1 MYKKRAE
8 RTVSTPPITPLQKPT
23 IAYSARPRAHNVH
36 VIYSGRDA
44 NPTIKTPVESMEVVL
59 NSSPSSS
66 GSGSSD
72 SSSISSASINQWPP
86 RSDPTKTRCYDWI
99 IGSGDTH
106 YARDRESFATYRPL
120 ETEMSSLKVL
130 GVGTIVLEVFR
141 SPLRDKYRELILH
154 NVLHTPESLCN
165 TFSIELYEGYYHRGQ
180 HIGQGS
186 DIATRPM
193 FYTRPFLHNLQRLVL
208 KNEPLGCSPLTE
220 AHEKGRIPFAKAIR
234 LDEKNRKVLESV
246 ILRGHTHSLPEPV
259 RLPPSLSILL
269 EEMQED
275 RNRENAALARLIERR
290 NL

>member
-1 MYKKRAE
+1 
-8 RTVSTPPITPLQKPT
+8 
-23 IAYSARPRAHNVH
+23 
-36 VIYSGRDA
+36 
-44 NPTIKTPVESMEVVL
+44 
-59 NSSPSSS
+59 
-66 GSGSSD
+66 
-72 SSSISSASINQWPP
+72 
-86 RSDPTKTRCYDWI
+86 
-99 IGSGDTH
+99 
-106 YARDRESFATYRPL
+106 
-120 ETEMSSLKVL
+120 MSSLKVL

-180 HIGQGS
+180 HIGKGS
-186 DIATRPM
+186 DSATRPM

-275 RNRENAALARLIERR
+275 RDRENAALAKLNGEAQSVKSLEHAESSDESMIADNAMLSAGKKRKRVEETQGSEI
-290 NL
+290 